1 MENNV
6 NDEKP
11 GKKPTRDEV
20 VEKLQNENLL
30 FRDEKGV
37 GYIAVN
43 KQGTTVIPTDSSE
56 CKKWLKAWLIKKYH
70 RYDFNQHDV
79 DETCGILS
87 AIAEYD
93 GEEKHLGVRL
103 SKTVDEYG
111 NPKEIYYD
119 TKSDLAV
126 KVSANGWDIIPTPVL
141 FRRFSQQLR
150 QDLPMKTDSRNLEL
164 LREFVNIEDD
174 SDWLVFMAFAVSLFV
189 PDNPSILFCMNGDHG
204 AGKSSTLR
212 LLVKLVDPSS
222 LVEGM
227 RITWKTEDL
236 IRISSKNAVLFF
248 DNVSK
253 ISDYQS
259 DDLCKICTGSSMSK
273 RKLYTDEEEL
283 VYQVQR
289 PVLISGIPRL
299 IHRADLADRSVVVT
313 VKRLNENQR
322 KTQGE
327 LDARLKELKP
337 KILGVIFNVL
347 SDAIRKYS
355 TIEPKEK
362 PRMMDW
368 YALACAIAD
377 SLEGHSQAEFEMAF
391 KKVQERQLDYAL
403 QESPVASAAKF
414 LVDKCDGEWS
424 GTATQLLGFV
434 LPDGAPQFTDEENDY
449 ILYLQGNPY
458 WPKSS
463 MVLGKELARCRP
475 TLEAYGIDVVH
486 SDGGKSVFK
495 GGQRYIQL
503 TDLKRKSEKEEENKQ
518 VVEEEFDWSE
528 IPF

>member
-1 MENNV
+1 MESNN
-6 NDEKP
+6 DGGKKP
-11 GKKPTRDEV
+11 NKKPTRDEV
-20 VEKLQNENLL
+20 VERLRNENLL
-30 FRDEKGV
+30 FHDEKGV
-37 GYIAVN
+37 GYIAID
-43 KQGTTVIPTDSSE
+43 KQGTTVVPTDSSE
-56 CKKWLKAWLIKKYH
+56 CKKWLSAWLFNEYH
-70 RYDFNQHDV
+70 RYDFNQHDI
-79 DETCGILS
+79 DETCGVLS

-93 GEEKHLGVRL
+93 GEEKRLGVRL

-126 KVSANGWDIIPTPVL
+126 RVSADGWEIIPTPIL
-141 FRRFSQQLR
+141 FKRFSHQLR
-150 QDLPMKTDSRNLEL
+150 QDLPMRTSSRNLEL
-164 LREFVNIEDD
+164 LREFANIEDD

-189 PDNPSILFCMNGDHG
+189 PDSPSVLLCLNGDMG
-204 AGKSSTLR
+204 AGKSASLR
-212 LLVKLVDPSS
+212 LLVSLADPSS
-222 LVEGM
+222 LIEGM

-248 DNVSK
+248 DNVSN

-273 RKLYTDEEEL
+273 RKLYTDEDEL
-283 VYQVQR
+283 IYRVQR

-299 IHRADLADRSVVVT
+299 IHRADLADRSIVLT
-313 VKRLNENQR
+313 VKRLSESQR
-322 KTQGE
+322 KTQGQ
-327 LDARLKELKP
+327 LDARLRELKP

-347 SDAIRKYS
+347 SDAIRKYR
-355 TIEPKEK
+355 TIETKEK
-362 PRMMDW
+362 PRAMDW
-368 YALACAIAD
+368 YTLACAIAD
-377 SLEGHSQAEFEMAF
+377 SLEGHSQSEFEMAF

-403 QESPVASAAKF
+403 QESPVALAAKF

-434 LPDGAPQFTDEENDY
+434 LPDGTPKFTDEENDY

-475 TLEAYGIDVVH
+475 TLEAYGIDVIH
-486 SDGGKSVFK
+486 SDSGKSVFK

-503 TDLKRKSEKEEENKQ
+503 TDLKRKAEKEQEAK
-518 VVEEEFDWSE
+518 VEEEFDWSE

>member
-1 MENNV
+1 MENDV

-11 GKKPTRDEV
+11 RKKPTRDEV
-20 VEKLQNENLL
+20 VERLRNENLL
-30 FRDEKGV
+30 FHDEKGV

-43 KQGTTVIPTDSSE
+43 KQGTTVIPTGSTE
-56 CKKWLKAWLIKKYH
+56 CKNWLTAWLIKEYH
-70 RYDFNQHDV
+70 RYDFNQHDI
-79 DETCGILS
+79 DETSNILS

-93 GEEKHLGVRL
+93 SEEKRLGVRL

-119 TKSDLAV
+119 TKFDLAV
-126 KVSANGWDIIPTPVL
+126 RISADGWEIIPTPIL
-141 FRRFSQQLR
+141 FKRFSQQLK

-174 SDWLVFMAFAVSLFV
+174 SDWLVFMVFAVSLFV
-189 PDNPSILFCMNGDHG
+189 PDSPSILFCMNGDHG
-204 AGKSSTLR
+204 AGKSSALR

-236 IRISSKNAVLFF
+236 IRISSKNALLFF

-273 RKLYTDEEEL
+273 RKLYTDQDDL

-313 VKRLNENQR
+313 VKRLNESQR

-327 LDARLKELKP
+327 LDARLKELRP

-347 SDAIRKYS
+347 SDAIRKYR
-355 TIEPKEK
+355 TVEPKEK

-368 YALACAIAD
+368 YKLAVAIAD
-377 SLEGHSQAEFEMAF
+377 SLDGHSQSEFERAF

-403 QESPVASAAKF
+403 QESPVALAAKF
-414 LVDKCDGEWS
+414 LVDKCNGEWS

-434 LPDGAPQFTDEENDY
+434 LPDGMPQFTDEENDY

-475 TLEAYGIDVVH
+475 TLEAYGIDVIH

-503 TDLKRKSEKEEENKQ
+503 TDLKRNAEKEQEVK
-518 VVEEEFDWSE
+518 VEEEFDWSE